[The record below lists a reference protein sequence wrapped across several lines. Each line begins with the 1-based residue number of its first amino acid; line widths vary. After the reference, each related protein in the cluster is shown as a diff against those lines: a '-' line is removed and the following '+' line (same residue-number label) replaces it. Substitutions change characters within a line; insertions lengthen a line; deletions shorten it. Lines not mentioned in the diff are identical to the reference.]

1 MDASTANSQL
11 SYSGAKTWRCFHGL
25 TWYSLLLSGLFAALL
40 LAFSI
45 GKYPTSPL
53 MIIQFFLHWMG
64 FNVMDNAQFDTLH
77 NVLIDIRLPRILVA
91 MLVGSTLSVSGAA
104 FQAVFRN
111 PLVSPGL
118 LGVQSGAAFGAA
130 LGILLGCSWAVIQG
144 LAFSMGLIAVFASVL
159 IANVF
164 GQSSMVMLVLGGM
177 ISSALFSSLVSVIKY
192 VADPL
197 NVLPSIVYWLM
208 GNLALAD
215 LPQVLSFG
223 GPLAAGIFLI
233 SCCGRMLDALS
244 MGDDEARSLGIP
256 VAWVRYSIIA
266 VTTMISALTV
276 SIAGTIG
283 WVGLLIPHIVRMMFG
298 PANRRVLPASIILG
312 ATFLILADCISR
324 CIANSE
330 IPIGIVTE
338 ILGIPVFLLVLKRS
352 RKGWN

>member
-1 MDASTANSQL
+1 MDASVNACLDLPSTDTRRWFQ
-11 SYSGAKTWRCFHGL
+11 WL
-25 TWYSLLLSGLFAALL
+25 TWYSLLLSGLFAAIL

-45 GKYPTSPL
+45 GKYPTTPSE
-53 MIIQFFLHWMG
+53 IIQFFLHWVG
-64 FNVMDNAQFDTLH
+64 FNVMDNGQFGTLH

-91 MLVGSTLSVSGAA
+91 MLVGATLSVSGAA

-130 LGILLGCSWAVIQG
+130 LGILFGCSWVVIQG

-177 ISSALFSSLVSVIKY
+177 MSSALFSSLLSVIKY
-192 VADPL
+192 VADPM
-197 NVLPSIVYWLM
+197 NVLPSIIYWLM

-215 LPQVLSFG
+215 LPQVLIFS
-223 GPLAAGIFLI
+223 GPLLAGILLI
-233 SCCGRMLDALS
+233 ASCGRMIDALS

-256 VAWVRYSIIA
+256 VNWVRYSIIA
-266 VTTMISALTV
+266 ITTMISALTV

-283 WVGLLIPHIVRMMFG
+283 WVGLLIPHIVRMMLG
-298 PANRRVLPASIILG
+298 PANSRVLPASIILG
-312 ATFLILADCISR
+312 ATFLILADCVSR
-324 CIANSE
+324 CIADSE

-338 ILGIPVFLLVLKRS
+338 ILGIPAFLVVLKRS
-352 RKGWN
+352 RRGWN